1 MTAARRRTPC
11 STGPL
16 DGIMGRESSNGA
28 AGQLIELEDRLR
40 VISDVTRR
48 FAEATTDYERLL
60 ESVAQSL
67 AESLRDSCTVF
78 LLTEDGEA
86 VTASAVHATDPVVLA
101 ELSSS
106 FAMRQ
111 LPLAAQPALA
121 NLLRTGQPLLIPVLS
136 DDAATNDERRRW
148 QQRIGLH
155 SVLIVPL
162 RVQGRSIGALT
173 LGRFRPESPPFQA
186 SDQALAQTLADH
198 AGLALENARLFAAAE
213 AARRKAEHAE
223 HAMREADAA
232 HRHFFE
238 SSPNA
243 SFVVDA
249 ASLQIVEANDAAL
262 RLYGYSRA
270 EFMQLHLRD
279 LRYPEDEQRLNEV
292 LKAAGSGVT
301 NGPAR
306 HRRKDGSLIHVEG
319 GSHLS
324 TFEGRPARMVVLTDQ
339 TLRVQAE
346 LERDQSEKRL
356 RRTLDEMREGYT
368 IMGRDLRY
376 LYVNRAGAEQTH
388 LTREQLLGRTP
399 LELYPGFEGSKIHLA
414 LKSAAEDGVRQRVE
428 EEFVHADGELG
439 YFELNIQP
447 VPEGLVVLSVDQTEK
462 RRAESRRDS
471 LAEQLRQSQKMEAV
485 GRLAGGI
492 AHDFNNVLSVILG
505 YAEDLLEGFDASD
518 TRRQD
523 VEEIQR
529 AGDRA
534 AQLTRQLLMFSRQ
547 QVVEPKVLDVNEVI
561 GNMDRMLSRALGEQI
576 ELAFLPEAE
585 LGHVRA
591 DRGSV
596 EQVIMNLAVNA
607 RDAMPTGGRLTIET
621 TNVLADEAFVQ
632 QHLGTQPGPYVQLAV
647 TDTGSG
653 MDQATRARIFE
664 PFFST
669 KAHDKGTG
677 LGLSTVFGIVQQ
689 SGGGIWVYSE
699 PGHGTTFKVYL
710 PRVDAAVDLH
720 SAPPPAADLRGT
732 ETILLVEDEAAVRE
746 VARRILQ
753 RHGYA
758 VLVAESTSD
767 ALLLCESH
775 PGAIHL
781 LLTDVVMPRLSGA
794 ELAARLLSRRPE
806 LKVLYMSGY
815 TDGSI
820 DSHGVLQQGA
830 LFLQKPFTSEL
841 LAGKVRSVLDAAGD
855 GVVRTSPTAA

>member
-1 MTAARRRTPC
+1 MTAAQGRTPC

-16 DGIMGRESSNGA
+16 DGIMGREGSNGA
-28 AGQLIELEDRLR
+28 ARQLIELEDRLR
-40 VISDVTRR
+40 VISDLTRR

-78 LLTEDGEA
+78 LLTDDGEA
-86 VTASAVHATDPVVLA
+86 VTASSVHATDPTALA
-101 ELSSS
+101 ELRAG
-106 FAMRQ
+106 FAGRK
-111 LPLAAQPALA
+111 LPLATQPALA
-121 NLLRTGQPLLIPVLS
+121 QLLRTGEPLLIPVLS
-136 DDAATNDERRRW
+136 HDAATNDERQRW
-148 QQRIGLH
+148 QQRLGLH

-162 RVQGRSIGALT
+162 RVQGRSIGALA
-173 LGRFRPESPPFQA
+173 LGRFRPESPAFQA
-186 SDQALAQTLADH
+186 SDQALAQLLADH
-198 AGLALENARLFAAAE
+198 AGLALENARLYATAE
-213 AARRKAEHAE
+213 AARRSAERTE

-270 EFMQLHLRD
+270 EFLQLHLRD

-292 LKAAGSGVT
+292 LKAAGSGIT
-301 NGPAR
+301 SGLAR
-306 HRRKDGSLIHVEG
+306 HRRKDGSLIHVDG

-324 TFEGRPARMVVLTDQ
+324 AFEGRPARMVVLTDQ

-346 LERDQSEKRL
+346 LERDQSEQRL
-356 RRTLDEMREGYT
+356 RRTLDDMREGYT
-368 IMGRDLRY
+368 IMSRDLRY

-399 LELYPGFEGSKIHLA
+399 LELYPGFENSKIHLA
-414 LKSAAEDGVRQRVE
+414 LKGAAENGVHQRVE
-428 EEFVHADGELG
+428 EEFLHADGELG
-439 YFELNIQP
+439 FFELNIQP
-447 VPEGLVVLSVDQTEK
+447 VPEGLVVLSIDQTEK

-471 LAEQLRQSQKMEAV
+471 LAEQLRQSQKLEAV
-485 GRLAGGI
+485 GRLAGGV

-505 YAEDLLEGFDASD
+505 YAEDVLESFDAD
-518 TRRQD
+518 DARRQD
-523 VEEIQR
+523 IEEIQR
-529 AGDRA
+529 AANRA

-547 QVVEPKVLDVNEVI
+547 QVIEPKVLDVNEVI
-561 GNMDRMLSRALGEQI
+561 GDMDRMLARALGEQI
-576 ELAFLPEAE
+576 HLAFLPGAD

-591 DRGSV
+591 DRSNV

-607 RDAMPTGGRLTIET
+607 RDAMPDGGRLTIET
-621 TNVLADEAFVQ
+621 ANVLADDAFVQ

-710 PRVDAAVDLH
+710 PRVDAALDLR
-720 SAPPPAADLRGT
+720 STPPPAANLQGT

-746 VARRILQ
+746 VARRILR
-753 RHGYA
+753 RHGYT
-758 VLVAESTSD
+758 VLAAESTGD
-767 ALLLCESH
+767 AVVLCESH
-775 PGAIHL
+775 AGAIHL

-794 ELAARLLSRRPE
+794 QLAGLLLKRRPE

-841 LAGKVRSVLDAAGD
+841 LAGKVRSVLDDVTHGS
-855 GVVRTSPTAA
+855 GRTRTTAA